1 MAFNYV
7 TITGT
12 IFIGSGAS
20 VGQGAGGVTFTSSDI
35 LWDATGL
42 FVAVLEP
49 VSAPINANGTFATGT
64 AAPQLFAMD
73 NAGISGNWSWI
84 CTAQI
89 SGQTWPARKLIVNYA
104 NGASQDFSTLLGT
117 STLVGAS

>member
-12 IFIGSGAS
+12 IFIGSGAAVS
-20 VGQGAGGVTFTSSDI
+20 QGAGGVTFTSSDI
-35 LWDATGL
+35 IWDASGL

-49 VSAPINANGTFATGT
+49 VNAPINVNGTFATGP

-84 CTAQI
+84 CTVEI
-89 SGQTWPARKLIVNYA
+89 GGQTWPARKITVNYSI
-104 NGASQDFSTLLGT
+104 GPTQDFSTLLGT
-117 STLVGAS
+117 SVLA